1 MVERVETGI
10 HGLDDMIEGGFPK
23 TSVTLVSGGPGTG
36 KTLFCSQFLWHGIQ
50 NGENG
55 LFITMEEQVD
65 DILEDAAEFGWDFEE
80 EMKKDSFHIEYIN
93 PFRVDTGFE
102 EHVKRK
108 IDDIGAER
116 VVIDSTS
123 VIGMYADSK
132 GKIRR
137 RLYELINMLKK
148 NDVTCIMTAESP
160 RGEEDAISRYGIE
173 EFITDSVVVLDYM
186 GIGGGVYRN
195 IEIPKIRKTNQA
207 KGSFPMRISDEGM
220 RVFQDE
226 EEYVESMD

>member
-10 HGLDDMIEGGFPK
+10 HGLDDIIEGGFPK

-36 KTLFCSQFLWHGIQ
+36 KTILCSQFLWHGLQI
-50 NGENG
+50 GENS

-65 DILEDAAEFGWDFEE
+65 DILEDADEFGWDFQRYIDEG
-80 EMKKDSFHIEYIN
+80 SFKIEYIN

-102 EHVKRK
+102 DNIRRK
-108 IDDIGAER
+108 IEDIDADR
-116 VVIDSTS
+116 IVIDSTS

-160 RGEEDAISRYGIE
+160 KDKEGITRYGIE
-173 EFITDSVVVLDYM
+173 EFVTDGLIVLEGF
-186 GIGGGVYRN
+186 GIGGEMGRKLIVH
-195 IEIPKIRKTNQA
+195 KMRKTDFKEDIYPLEFTSEGLKVEEPD
-207 KGSFPMRISDEGM
+207 KGINI
-220 RVFQDE
+220 
-226 EEYVESMD
+226 